1 MNISK
6 ITKATALSLV
16 LWFASGVV
24 FAQSYEYDTLATIE
38 GTLIS
43 STAEPEITY
52 DEKSHQFPAL
62 KLLKPISVLCSAK
75 KTDSCQPETG
85 VTLLH
90 LVLKEKQM
98 KQFKK
103 LKGKTVKLSGN
114 LFHSDNGH
122 HFTSVLLDVESI
134 NP

>member
-1 MNISK
+1 MNTFK
-6 ITKATALSLV
+6 IIKATAISLV
-16 LWFASGVV
+16 LWFASSIA
-24 FAQSYEYDTLATIE
+24 FAQSYEYDKQTTIE
-38 GTLIS
+38 GILIS

-52 DEKSHQFPAL
+52 DEKPHQFPSL
-62 KLLKPISVLCSAK
+62 KLLKPISVLCATK
-75 KTDSCQPETG
+75 ETDSCQPETG

-90 LVLKEKQM
+90 LVLKEEQM